1 MINAPANAKK
11 SSVSAVITRVDGTK
25 VNLGMIAFYHRN
37 PIINFIGNAFIK
49 IKRKV
54 KG

>member
-1 MINAPANAKK
+1 MFNVPANAKK
-11 SSVSAVITRVDGTK
+11 SSVSAVITRVDGSQ
-25 VNLGMIAFYHRN
+25 VNLGVIAYYHHN
-37 PIINFIGNAFIK
+37 PIINFIGNLFIK